1 MQDIVDKFDRAKEL
15 LGMAGSDMDD
25 AAQDAAAKELMGL
38 GIDAVGEL
46 IANSRRIAVALETI
60 AENTKPGELIA
71 GELVASSASL
81 FPDTATLE
89 DMAFRAGQAFVN
101 GRRAAGENV

>member
-15 LGMAGSDMDD
+15 LALTGTDMTDSQQDD
-25 AAQDAAAKELMGL
+25 AAKELMGL
-38 GIDAVGEL
+38 GIDAIGEL

-71 GELVASSASL
+71 GTAELVSGPSL
-81 FPDTATLE
+81 FPDHATLE
-89 DMAFRAGQAFVN
+89 DMAYRAGQAFTRGQN
-101 GRRAAGENV
+101 AG